1 MFSLGTRKFVARNYS
16 AYLADAGNAGVLQG
30 GPCVSLMMVSSFRSV
45 ITGCEKTDR
54 QTDTHTHTQTN
65 THTHTHTHKQPNK
78 HTHIYIYTQTQH
90 THTHR
95 HTNIF
100 L

>member
-54 QTDTHTHTQTN
+54 QT
-65 THTHTHTHKQPNK
+65 HTHTHKQTHTHIHTNSQTN
-78 HTHIYIYTQTQH
+78 THIYIYTHTQH